1 MSGGEYDDDD
11 WDELPPSIQK
21 AAIALGYNK
30 IMWDTGVHAACEDK
44 DWDELTKEEQ
54 DAATILGYDQKTWD
68 AE

>member
-1 MSGGEYDDDD
+1 
-11 WDELPPSIQK
+11 
-21 AAIALGYNK
+21 
-30 IMWDTGVHAACEDK
+30 MWDTGVHAACEDK